1 MPLVIALKQQNVDK
15 LHNKVDA
22 VSNPKSTQYGQY
34 LDVAS
39 LAELL
44 APPLEHSEKVCSY
57 LQSHGASCA
66 LMPSGDFLSV
76 KATVEQVEAAF
87 KAKVSRAVLDGSPDS
102 ALFCK
107 DCRFP
112 SDLAL
117 LVDFVVGF
125 KLPTNTMGT
134 RFHTGEQAISPSEV
148 LSAVG
153 MSASDIGSG
162 LTSQGVLGALGQTV
176 TQADVNAFASR
187 HGVRKTALE
196 YVGDGPKSLRSKQEA
211 ALDAEWIGVTGLPTT
226 SFMSIKST
234 GTTAFINYVVW
245 AANNESPDVHS
256 LSYSETEYD
265 NCDPTDTSN
274 HCDRV
279 DIELGKLA
287 ARGKTIVASSGDA
300 GTGCW
305 GSLMTGKCAH
315 FSANFVASS
324 RYVTAVGGT
333 NGQSAASLSG
343 GGFSQYTARPSWQ
356 EQHVSSY
363 MSSVA
368 LPDAS
373 WWNWTGTTGIA
384 GESGRGVPDLAAPC
398 KNYPVVIGGVN
409 YLADGTSASAP
420 VVAGMLASLN
430 DARVAEG
437 KPKLGFVNPLLYQ
450 HPEAFH
456 DITSGSNPG
465 HGDSSCG
472 MSSTCPGFAASKG
485 WDPVTGLGIPQFDK
499 LKLVALSVS
508 SAIV

>member
-1 MPLVIALKQQNVDK
+1 MPLVVALKQQNVDK
-15 LHNKVDA
+15 LHGIVEA
-22 VSNPKSTQYGQY
+22 VSNPKSPQYGEY
-34 LDVAS
+34 LDVDALS
-39 LAELL
+39 RLL
-44 APPLEHSEKVCSY
+44 APPLQQSKKVCSH
-57 LQSHGASCA
+57 LQLHNASCT
-66 LMPSGDFLSV
+66 LMPSGDFLAV
-76 KATVEQVEAAF
+76 QATVEQVEKAF
-87 KAKVSRAVLDGSPDS
+87 EAKVSKARQDGSDEFV
-102 ALFCK
+102 LFCEE
-107 DCRFP
+107 CRFP
-112 SDLAL
+112 SEVAS

-125 KLPTNTMGT
+125 KVQTNSLGT
-134 RFHTGEQAISPSEV
+134 RFHSGNEAISPSEV
-148 LSAVG
+148 LSALG
-153 MSASDIGSG
+153 MAVSDLGSG

-176 TQADVNAFASR
+176 TQADVNTFANR
-187 HGVRKTALE
+187 HGVRSTTIE
-196 YVGDGPKSLRSKQEA
+196 YVGDGPKSVRSKQEA
-211 ALDAEWIGVTGLPTT
+211 ALDAEWIGVTGLPAT

-245 AANNESPDVHS
+245 AANNDSPDVHS

-265 NCDPTDTSN
+265 NCDPTDKSN

-279 DIELGKLA
+279 DVELGKLA

-305 GSLMTGKCAH
+305 GSLMTGKCVH

-333 NGQSAASLSG
+333 QGQSAASLSG

-363 MSSVA
+363 ISSVE

-430 DARVAEG
+430 DVRVAAG
-437 KPKLGFVNPLLYQ
+437 QPKLGFVNPLLYQ
-450 HPEAFH
+450 HPEAFV

-472 MSSTCPGFAASKG
+472 MSATCPGFAASRG

-499 LKLVALSVS
+499 LKQVALSVS
-508 SAIV
+508 STIV